1 MKRKLVFKLLS
12 VMTILFCFLMLFST
26 NAVAK
31 KKIFSVAGAGVGQ
44 SAYIQAAGFADY
56 VSKASQKMTITAQTT
71 KGYVHNARL
80 VNSGETDF
88 GLSGTTVIY
97 PALMGTDKFKEGKL
111 TNLRAVINS
120 GDSLHCFVTFKDRGI
135 KSFKDLIGKRVNLG
149 SKGSNTRYIA
159 ELTLKAYGILDKV
172 HTSSL
177 NFGGSAA
184 AMKDGKIDVAAF
196 ASAPPVPAIMDLF
209 STKKAMI
216 LAVDDDMIA
225 KMMKKYPA
233 FVKSSI
239 PPNTYAGQTKE
250 ANCLGYPA
258 YLLAHKDVPDWAVYE
273 AIKLMTSA
281 KGKAALINV
290 SKKWKTLHDADVPK
304 LKGMSQIGL
313 KLHPGAEKFWREY
326 GCQIPSNICNK

>member
-1 MKRKLVFKLLS
+1 MAV
-12 VMTILFCFLMLFST
+12 IACFLMLFST
-26 NAVAK
+26 TVVAK
-31 KKIFSVAGAGVGQ
+31 EKIFSVAGAGVGQ
-44 SAYIQAAGFADY
+44 SAYIQAAAFADY
-56 VSKASQKMTITAQTT
+56 VSKKSQKMNITAQTT

-88 GLSGTTVIY
+88 GLSGTTIIY
-97 PALMGTDKFKEGKL
+97 PALLGAGKFKEGKL

-120 GDSLHCFVTFKDRGI
+120 GDSLHCFVTFKGRGI
-135 KSFKDLIGKRVNLG
+135 KSFKDLVGKRVNLG

-184 AMKDGKIDVAAF
+184 AMKDGKIDAAAF

-225 KMMKKYPA
+225 KIMKEYPA

-239 PPNTYAGQTKE
+239 PPNTYAGQTE
-250 ANCLGYPA
+250 NANCLGYPA
-258 YLLAHKDVPDWAVYE
+258 YLLAHKDVPDWAVYD
-273 AIKLMTSA
+273 AIKLMTSTE
-281 KGKAALINV
+281 GKAALINV
-290 SKKWKTLHDADVPK
+290 SKKWKTLHDNDVPK
-304 LKGMSQIGL
+304 LGGMSQIGL
-313 KLHPGAEKFWREY
+313 KLHPGAEKFWKEK
-326 GCQIPSNICNK
+326 GLQIPANIRN